1 MLNAW
6 HLAHHDH
13 PELPPSSLSHFQWQC
28 RRPGICRKFLQSYFH
43 DLFLW
48 VISCKSSNV
57 GGRKA
62 WFSLFFPWFWKVQT
76 LAWHIWVLN
85 TRWHCSWQK
94 GPTNDRC
101 QTQATLDSGKWG
113 KSHGNSLW
121 GWDSYVTPRALW
133 CYIPGHVWFAEK
145 NSRKTLPSRNAMT
158 TKYDTTMQVNLLLS
172 LLLHRFA
179 DSFSMSHRSPLPM
192 WKWCWWRHQLVSQ
205 AMETF
210 PSKGPFAK
218 RNTLHFQNFSVL

>member
-28 RRPGICRKFLQSYFH
+28 RRPGICCKFFQSYFH

-94 GPTNDRC
+94 DNKMIGVKAGDW
-101 QTQATLDSGKWG
+101 TLEMREIPL
-113 KSHGNSLW
+113 LW

-145 NSRKTLPSRNAMT
+145 NSQTLPKRNAMT
-158 TKYDTTMQVNLLLS
+158 TKLWHDYASELAA
-172 LLLHRFA
+172 FIA
-179 DSFSMSHRSPLPM
+179 I
-192 WKWCWWRHQLVSQ
+192 
-205 AMETF
+205 A
-210 PSKGPFAK
+210 
-218 RNTLHFQNFSVL
+218 